1 MKKTILFLIYLLSV
15 TIHAQESELLG
26 RWQLTKIDDI
36 DAEQEHIFPPLLEFL
51 QNNKIIIKFR
61 NPVFW
66 KYENDTIYIKNKEHE
81 KYRNKMTVLGLHKN
95 ALIVKNYR
103 EEKLV
108 FRRLE
113 KTEKKDIYGIWI
125 VKAMKKGTK
134 FNTAF
139 KENTQIHLTHDN
151 KALISLQGE
160 TKHFDQKTWDI
171 DLKENMFLLDNNDSL
186 KIIHHSRYYLLF
198 SNHNDAKI
206 LLKKK

>member
-1 MKKTILFLIYLLSV
+1 MKKTILFLIYLLSI

-51 QNNKIIIKFR
+51 PNNKIIIKFR

-95 ALIVKNYR
+95 TLIVKNYR

-113 KTEKKDIYGIWI
+113 KTEKKDIYGIWT

-139 KENTQIHLTHDN
+139 KENTQIHLTRDN

-160 TKHFDQKTWDI
+160 TKHFYQKTWDI